1 MHKQPDSRGKNEEN
15 MKLSQKRSEAVMSYF
30 VNNKIEQTRIKP
42 VGMGETIPLNT
53 CTDGVKCTE
62 EEYKMNR
69 RTEFKFSK

>member
-1 MHKQPDSRGKNEEN
+1 
-15 MKLSQKRSEAVMSYF
+15 